1 MAASPLERRFEKQR
15 GALAQPPAAQL
26 PARGKPRKCKKGPAA
41 AVRACSR
48 HLLTVNSG
56 PLVSALTKSLFY
68 FEQNAAAALN
78 IRGGGATARGPQF
91 LQKNGGKCVELMLKT
106 SYNLSKTPYNT
117 GLLLKHGLCR
127 FLWIDITERI
137 RGVNIYKKHENAV
150 C

>member
-1 MAASPLERRFEKQR
+1 MSSPPERRFEKQQR
-15 GALAQPPAAQL
+15 TLVPAAQL
-26 PARGKPRKCKKGPAA
+26 PGSRKSRKIKKRKGPAA
-41 AVRACSR
+41 AVRACSW
-48 HLLTVNSG
+48 HLLTVNYG
-56 PLVSALTKSLFY
+56 PLVSALTNLF
-68 FEQNAAAALN
+68 FILEHNAAAALH
-78 IRGGGATARGPQF
+78 IRNGGATARGPQF
-91 LQKNGGKCVELMLKT
+91 LQKNGGRCVGLMLKT